1 MTQYISTGFN
11 FNATTLFLNISG
23 VDYELETMTKITV
36 APSPLKKS
44 VMTSKNRI
52 FSLINTSGSMA
63 PQEITIELSCFSEN
77 SFNVLFIDAFSKDKK
92 INFKA
97 IDSSTQNTLS
107 LDDCILTESPFQ
119 TTIEESE
126 TEKTI
131 TLNLQSG
138 NKLFYNGKAL
148 Y

>member
-11 FNATTLFLNISG
+11 FNATTLFLNIDG

-36 APSPLKKS
+36 GASPLKKS
-44 VMTSKNRI
+44 VVASKNRI
-52 FSLINTSGSMA
+52 FSLINTSGSMT
-63 PQEITIELSCFSEN
+63 PQELTIELSCFSEN
-77 SFNVLFIDAFSKDKK
+77 SFNILFIDAFSKDKK

-97 IDSSTQNTLS
+97 IDSTTNNTLS
-107 LDDCILTESPFQ
+107 LNDCILIESPYQ
-119 TTIEESE
+119 TTIEETE

-131 TLNLQSG
+131 ILNLQSG

>member
-11 FNATTLFLNISG
+11 FNATTLFLNIDG

-36 APSPLKKS
+36 GASPLKKS
-44 VMTSKNRI
+44 VVSSKNRI
-52 FSLINTSGSMA
+52 FSLINTSGSMS
-63 PQEITIELSCFSEN
+63 PQELTIELSCFSEN

-97 IDSSTQNTLS
+97 IDSTTNNTLS
-107 LDDCILTESPFQ
+107 LNDCILIESPYQ
-119 TTIEESE
+119 TTIEETE

-131 TLNLQSG
+131 ILNLQSG